1 VAWYGLLTLQNEQ
14 VKVIDAARMSVKRR
28 KGVAFFIK
36 HFPVSRNSARAR
48 VVGCNEVDT
57 C

>member
-1 VAWYGLLTLQNEQ
+1 MAWYGLLTLQNEQ